1 MSHEDYDEQS
11 LATFLHLTPDQ
22 VRKMASRGKLPGRRV
37 GNQWRFSQAEIH
49 EWFEQRIG
57 ASDQQ
62 ELDQVERMLSN
73 DPRDHRSDETIT
85 ISELLAIDN
94 VYIPFL
100 ARTKKSVIQRIC
112 DQTAATG
119 RLWDPVKMAEALF
132 NREELHP
139 TALGNGVA
147 LLHPRRP
154 MHSIIGDP
162 FLALGITSS
171 GIPFGGPRGCLT
183 DVFFLI
189 GSTSEPVHLKVLAR
203 LSRLLQQPEF
213 LPVLREAGAA
223 DEAYDLI
230 CQHDQSLDG

>member
-85 ISELLAIDN
+85 ISELLAPAN
-94 VYIPFL
+94 L
-100 ARTKKSVIQRIC
+100 
-112 DQTAATG
+112 
-119 RLWDPVKMAEALF
+119 
-132 NREELHP
+132 
-139 TALGNGVA
+139 
-147 LLHPRRP
+147 
-154 MHSIIGDP
+154 
-162 FLALGITSS
+162 
-171 GIPFGGPRGCLT
+171 
-183 DVFFLI
+183 
-189 GSTSEPVHLKVLAR
+189 
-203 LSRLLQQPEF
+203 
-213 LPVLREAGAA
+213 
-223 DEAYDLI
+223 
-230 CQHDQSLDG
+230 

>member
-1 MSHEDYDEQS
+1 MTHEDYDEQS

-22 VRKMASRGKLPGRRV
+22 VRKMANRGKLPGRRI
-37 GNQWRFSQAEIH
+37 GDQWRFSQMEIH
-49 EWFEQRIG
+49 EWFEERIG

-62 ELDQVERMLSN
+62 ELDHVEKQLGN
-73 DPRDHRSDETIT
+73 DPRDHSDEVIT
-85 ISELLAIDN
+85 VSDLLAVDN
-94 VYIPFL
+94 IYVPFM

-119 RLWDPVKMAEALF
+119 RLWDPVKMAEALYS
-132 NREELHP
+132 REELHP

-154 MHSIIGDP
+154 MSSIIGDP

-171 GIPFGGPRGCLT
+171 GIPFGGPRGCMT

-203 LSRLLQQPEF
+203 LSRLLQQADF
-213 LPVLREAGAA
+213 LPGLRETQSAG
-223 DEAYDLI
+223 ETYDFI
-230 CQHDQSLDG
+230 HEHDLLLDG